1 MPVPKRAGRLADHPL
16 AAEFADVVHRIH
28 RRYAVEVVAAFDL
41 YPHLKDVETGFGE
54 LTVVIDPT
62 LDTDLLL
69 TIARGAAVSVSH
81 VMYPLYEGPGKAFE
95 KFASLTLATLRKAS
109 PLAPVMAVFHP
120 TMSGDTVNPYRLVGL
135 LRHAPDPFVQFVP
148 DGLHKGGTVMNGMGE
163 PEVDNAERNYAHLM
177 PSLIERLL
185 AVQAEIKAERDVSYA
200 PFLAAFAAI

>member
-16 AAEFADVVHRIH
+16 AAEFADVVHRVH
-28 RRYAVEVVAAFDL
+28 RRYASEVVAAFDL
-41 YPHLKDVETGFGE
+41 CPHLKDVESGFGE
-54 LTVVIDPT
+54 LTVVIDSN

-81 VMYPLYEGPGKAFE
+81 VMYPLYEGPAKPFE

-109 PLAPVMAVFHP
+109 ALAPVMAVFHP
-120 TMSGDTVNPYRLVGL
+120 AMSGDTVNPYRLVGL

-148 DGLHKGGTVMNGMGE
+148 DGLHQGGTVMSGMGE
-163 PEVDNAERNYAHLM
+163 PGVDNAERNYAHLM
-177 PSLIERLL
+177 PALIERLV
-185 AVQAEIKAERDVSYA
+185 AAQAAIKADRDASYA